1 MGRMFIITSMMVMLG
16 ACASISEE
24 QCLAGDWQELGFED
38 GTKGANIDR
47 VHKYTNVCA
56 EHGVSVQANL
66 YSKGYEQGLPLYCTH
81 RRGLNSGTNGSS
93 FNQACT
99 GFIHYEQAY
108 SQGRVVYEIEREYA
122 YLLDE
127 YESLSRKFYELADKF
142 SDASLTD
149 KERKD
154 LKRKQSRIK
163 RNLRGLRID
172 ILAFESLHG
181 FSQSCL
187 EAF

>member
-1 MGRMFIITSMMVMLG
+1 MVY
-16 ACASISEE
+16 
-24 QCLAGDWQELGFED
+24 
-38 GTKGANIDR
+38 K
-47 VHKYTNVCA
+47 
-56 EHGVSVQANL
+56 
-66 YSKGYEQGLPLYCTH
+66 
-81 RRGLNSGTNGSS
+81 
-93 FNQACT
+93 
-99 GFIHYEQAY
+99 
-108 SQGRVVYEIEREYA
+108 IEREYV

-127 YESLSRKFYELADKF
+127 YESLSHKFYELADKF
-142 SDASLTD
+142 SDANLTD

-181 FSQSCL
+181 FSQSRL

>member
-1 MGRMFIITSMMVMLG
+1 M
-16 ACASISEE
+16 
-24 QCLAGDWQELGFED
+24 
-38 GTKGANIDR
+38 
-47 VHKYTNVCA
+47 
-56 EHGVSVQANL
+56 
-66 YSKGYEQGLPLYCTH
+66 
-81 RRGLNSGTNGSS
+81 
-93 FNQACT
+93 
-99 GFIHYEQAY
+99 
-108 SQGRVVYEIEREYA
+108 VYEIEREYA

-181 FSQSCL
+181 FSQSRL

>member
-1 MGRMFIITSMMVMLG
+1 MRLNLGRTMS
-16 ACASISEE
+16 
-24 QCLAGDWQELGFED
+24 AGDWQELGFKD
-38 GTKGANIDR
+38 GSKGANIDR

-56 EHGVSVQANL
+56 EHGVSVQSSL

-81 RRGLNSGTNGSS
+81 RRGLNSGTNRAS

-108 SQGRVVYEIEREYA
+108 SEGRVVYEIEREYA

-127 YESLSRKFYELADKF
+127 YESLIRKFYELADKF

-172 ILAFESLHG
+172 IRTFESLHR
-181 FSQSCL
+181 FSQSRL